1 MYRQVFLSTS
11 EIFLQIDMSGPDFA
25 GLLKE
30 HKEKEAKA
38 VLRAVGG
45 DLGSVSTESSRDG
58 KNIKHFWC
66 HIWGAVLILG
76 VLRYF
81 KEHFL
86 ANLSRQISH
95 KMGGW

>member
-1 MYRQVFLSTS
+1 
-11 EIFLQIDMSGPDFA
+11 MSGPDFA

-38 VLRAVGG
+38 VLRAAGG
-45 DLGSVSTESSRDG
+45 DLGSVSCTEQQRR
-58 KNIKHFWC
+58 KKINIYWCQFWR
-66 HIWGAVLILG
+66 AVLILG

-86 ANLSRQISH
+86 ANLSRFLFFSAHSNITQD
-95 KMGGW
+95 GWLVTRSEFIFL

>member
-1 MYRQVFLSTS
+1 
-11 EIFLQIDMSGPDFA
+11 MSGPDFA

-76 VLRYF
+76 VLRYL
-81 KEHFL
+81 KEYFL
-86 ANLSRQISH
+86 ANLRRFLFFSAYFSKAKYHTRRMVDNKI
-95 KMGGW
+95 

>member
-1 MYRQVFLSTS
+1 
-11 EIFLQIDMSGPDFA
+11 MSGPDFA

-38 VLRAVGG
+38 VLRAAGG
-45 DLGSVSTESSRDG
+45 DLGSVSCRDR
-58 KNIKHFWC
+58 KNKKKLLSVPLL
-66 HIWGAVLILG
+66 GAVLILG

-86 ANLSRQISH
+86 AKPSNITQEGWLVTRPEFIFRQILLSACF
-95 KMGGW
+95 K

>member
-1 MYRQVFLSTS
+1 
-11 EIFLQIDMSGPDFA
+11 MSGPDFV

-38 VLRAVGG
+38 VLRAAGG
-45 DLGSVSTESSRDG
+45 DLGSVSCKEQQRR
-58 KNIKHFWC
+58 KKINIHWCYFWR
-66 HIWGAVLILG
+66 AVLLLG

>member
-1 MYRQVFLSTS
+1 
-11 EIFLQIDMSGPDFA
+11 MSGPDFA

-38 VLRAVGG
+38 VLRAAGG
-45 DLGSVSTESSRDG
+45 DLGSVSCRDG
-58 KNIKHFWC
+58 KKKLLSVPLLE
-66 HIWGAVLILG
+66 AVLILG

-95 KMGGW
+95 KKGGW